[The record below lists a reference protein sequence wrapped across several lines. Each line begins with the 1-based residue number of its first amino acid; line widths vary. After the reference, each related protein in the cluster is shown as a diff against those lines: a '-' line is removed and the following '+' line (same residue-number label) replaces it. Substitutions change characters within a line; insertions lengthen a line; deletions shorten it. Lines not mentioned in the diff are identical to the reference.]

1 MIDVRT
7 MTETDVIDAM
17 ILLSELAT
25 PAGDLVPGDHIIYRR
40 QGVIHSTE
48 VESVTPAAN
57 FGPDGV
63 TVATIHGD
71 VWSCSPRNRGQYRLA
86 Q

>member
-1 MIDVRT
+1 MIDLRI

-17 ILLSELAT
+17 ILLDGLAT
-25 PAGDLVPGDHIIYRR
+25 PAGELVPGDHIVYRR
-40 QGVIHSTE
+40 QGIIHSTE
-48 VESVTPAAN
+48 VESVTPAGN

-63 TVATIHGD
+63 TVATIGGD

-86 Q
+86 K